1 MRNRLV
7 RKVLSDDL
15 FFVRG
20 TSLMFVVLIHV
31 MGVEPS
37 QGLRKLFS
45 PEPMELR
52 FAAGVIHSFNMAVML
67 IGSGAAVSLFGA
79 PDTSF
84 REFAHKKLRKLVVP
98 LLVWAP
104 VFLGVHELSQTRPHT
119 LEGWLGLLGQLPAA
133 WFPPYAIF
141 WFIHALVGCTWLAWV
156 YKRLTP
162 SLGRMEGLGYLGL
175 SLGLHATAET
185 WGPAIAG
192 AGMRYL
198 RLILFANCFFG
209 LGMSLSPWLATA
221 HRRLSRL
228 PLLIQGLL
236 PVGLLG
242 LLVSLYASRPAE
254 EAGELRLLHG
264 PLGFCMQFTL
274 AVFCL
279 GVARR
284 LGSGRKGLASWIV
297 YLGTISMPLYLF
309 HIYFVSGLRQALVGV
324 LPEAPPALHLVL
336 GTLVGLVGP
345 LGLYLLFGRNRAF
358 RWSLGLPQETGPTRS
373 SSAPAPSLS
382 GLRADFGCKGGPG
395 SPSRP
400 SYQDRSLKDPEGQRR
415 RGRPR

>member
-1 MRNRLV
+1 MRNQLV

-20 TSLMFVVLIHV
+20 TSLGLVVLVHV

-37 QGLRKLFS
+37 QGVRKLFS
-45 PEPMELR
+45 PEPEALR
-52 FAAGVIHSFNMAVML
+52 LAAGIIHSFNMAVML
-67 IGSGAAVSLFGA
+67 INSGAAVSLFGE

-104 VFLGVHELSQTRPHT
+104 VFLGVQALSQARPHT
-119 LEGWLGLLGQLPAA
+119 LEGWLALLGQFPTA

-156 YKRLTP
+156 YKRLAP
-162 SLGRMEGLGYLGL
+162 ALGRWEGLGYLGL
-175 SLGLHATAET
+175 SVVLHAAAER
-185 WGPAIAG
+185 WGSPMAG

-198 RLILFANCFFG
+198 RLILFSNCFFG

-228 PLLIQGLL
+228 PLALQGLM
-236 PVGLLG
+236 PAGLLG
-242 LLVSLYASRPAE
+242 LLVSLYTLSPADE
-254 EAGELRLLHG
+254 QGELRLLHG

-284 LGSGRKGLASWIV
+284 LDSGRKGPASWIA
-297 YLGTISMPLYLF
+297 YLGSISMPLYLF
-309 HIYFVSGLRQALVGV
+309 HIYFVSGLRLALVGV
-324 LPEAPPALHLVL
+324 LPEAPLALHLGL
-336 GTLVGLVGP
+336 GTVAGLIGP
-345 LGLYLLFGRNRAF
+345 LGLYLLLRRNRAF
-358 RWSLGLPQETGPTRS
+358 RWSIGSPPSLPSRAAARKKGRLLCGNQP
-373 SSAPAPSLS
+373 SSA
-382 GLRADFGCKGGPG
+382 
-395 SPSRP
+395 
-400 SYQDRSLKDPEGQRR
+400 
-415 RGRPR
+415 